1 VRYALFLLLAI
12 FSACQRPGDTQPPL
26 IGITQ
31 PKSGVLSQRSLQVQG
46 YALDDVGVQSVKAGG
61 KELLS
66 EAERGQ
72 KLVRFSFRV
81 QAPQSGQ
88 VEIRVDATDTSGQT
102 RTVRLPM
109 VLDARPPQIVL
120 ERVERVVTV
129 VQPAHRRTLPDGS
142 VEEIPARTESTLQ
155 ISGRVLDDTGVDR
168 VTLQYNRTFSPLSLP
183 KGKEVS
189 FYVELPVRRVTL
201 IAVDAAGNRT
211 SVEVSR

>member
-1 VRYALFLLLAI
+1 MRYALFLLLAI

-88 VEIRVDATDTSGQT
+88 VEIRVDATDTKGTNPYRAPAYGVGCPSPADCPRAGRAGGDRSAASPKAHPALTAAYRNFQP
-102 RTVRLPM
+102 VPS
-109 VLDARPPQIVL
+109 PP
-120 ERVERVVTV
+120 
-129 VQPAHRRTLPDGS
+129 
-142 VEEIPARTESTLQ
+142 LQ
-155 ISGRVLDDTGVDR
+155 ISGRVLDDTGVG
-168 VTLQYNRTFSPLSLP
+168 P
-183 KGKEVS
+183 G
-189 FYVELPVRRVTL
+189 
-201 IAVDAAGNRT
+201 
-211 SVEVSR
+211 

>member
-1 VRYALFLLLAI
+1 MRFVPLLFLLLL
-12 FSACQRPGDTQPPL
+12 SSCQRPGDTQPPL

-46 YALDDVGVQSVKAGG
+46 YALDDVGIQSVKAGG

-66 EAERGQ
+66 ETNRGQ

-88 VEIRVDATDTSGQT
+88 VEIRVDATDMSGQT

-109 VLDARPPQIVL
+109 VLDARPPQVVI
-120 ERVERVVTV
+120 ERAERVVTV
-129 VQPAHRRTLPDGS
+129 VQPASKRTLPDGTE
-142 VEEIPARTESTLQ
+142 EEIPARTESSLQ

-168 VTLQYNRTFSPLSLP
+168 VTLQYDRTFSPLSLP
-183 KGKEVS
+183 KGKEVN
-189 FYVELPVRRVTL
+189 FYVEVPVRRVTL

>member
-1 VRYALFLLLAI
+1 VRYAPFLLLVI
-12 FSACQRPGDTQPPL
+12 LSACQRPGDTQPPL

-120 ERVERVVTV
+120 ERVVTV
-129 VQPAHRRTLPDGS
+129 VQPARKRTLPDGTE
-142 VEEIPARTESTLQ
+142 EEIPARTESTLQ

-201 IAVDAAGNRT
+201 IAVDVAGNRT